1 MIKVITY
8 GTFDLLHY
16 GHINLLKA
24 AKALGDYLIVGVTS
38 ENFDR
43 ARGKLLVSQSLAERM
58 EAVKATGLVDEVIV
72 EEYEGQKIDD
82 IKRYGVDIFTVGS
95 DWRGKFDYLSS
106 FCRVVYL
113 SRTEGVSSTDL
124 RSKGHTLSIGV
135 VGVSPSLRK
144 FIEESRYTSGIEVTD
159 LLPLTD
165 GYELDG
171 IDPSSIR
178 IAEDYDALLS
188 RVNAVY
194 VNASPS
200 ERFFYSEKALKK
212 GIHVLSEPPVAL
224 TARDA
229 EALYSLADEKGVIF
243 CEGLKTAYSLAFQRM
258 VLLLRGGV
266 IGKIKSVEATCTS
279 LAKARSPWLYDK
291 EKGGGALVEWGAY
304 PLYAAFQILGRE
316 FCDCRFVSTK
326 NEEGVDLYTKLWM
339 LYPDAEATLKTG
351 IGVKS
356 EGSLVISGTKGYI
369 YVPAP
374 WWKTDYFEVRKED
387 IRDNRKH
394 FYQFEGEGIRYE
406 LAEFV
411 KSIRQ
416 NTRTAL
422 LSREDSIA
430 IAACVERFLK
440 DGSTY
445 LI

>member
-8 GTFDLLHY
+8 GTFDLLHF
-16 GHINLLKA
+16 GHVNLLKA

-58 EAVKATGLVDEVIV
+58 AAVKATGLVDEVIV

-95 DWRGKFDYLSS
+95 DWKGKFDYLSPY
-106 FCRVVYL
+106 CRVVYL

-124 RSKGHTLSIGV
+124 RSKGQTLSIGV
-135 VGVSPSLRK
+135 VGASPSLRK
-144 FIEESRYTSGIEVTD
+144 FMEESRYTSGIEITD
-159 LLPLTD
+159 VMPLT
-165 GYELDG
+165 GSLEG
-171 IDPSSIR
+171 IDTANVR
-178 IAEDYDALLS
+178 ITDDFDTLLS
-188 RVNAVY
+188 RVDAIY
-194 VNASPS
+194 VNAPPRD
-200 ERFFYSEKALKK
+200 RFGYSQKALSQ

-224 TARDA
+224 TKDEA
-229 EALYSLADEKGVIF
+229 EALYTLAKDKDVIF

-266 IGKIKSVEATCTS
+266 IGQVKSVEATCTS
-279 LAKARSPWLYDK
+279 LAKAQSPWLYDK
-291 EKGGGALVEWGAY
+291 EAGGGALAEWGAY
-304 PLYAAFQILGRE
+304 TLYAAFRVLGRE
-316 FCDCRFVSTK
+316 FSDCRFITMK
-326 NEEGVDLYTKLWM
+326 HDDGLDLYTKTAL

-356 EGSLVISGTKGYI
+356 EGELVISGTKGYI

-411 KSIRQ
+411 KSIR
-416 NTRTAL
+416 TGSRAAL
-422 LSREDSIA
+422 VSPEDSIA
-430 IAACVERFLK
+430 IAAVVERFF
-440 DGSTY
+440 GNESIFT
-445 LI
+445 I